1 MQRLRWVCSRMRLR
15 CAGAGHMTESEGGAS
30 TFRTGRALR
39 PYPVTVDMLDYLL
52 TMDEY
57 KLLLMFIAVS
67 NLSLVKAQNVTTSA
81 PDRLSESARLAAII
95 VPCVVGGI
103 ILIGIVAFIF
113 IKIRERRRTEG
124 TYRPSS
130 EEHKE
135 PRVEPN
141 MALKLPPEER
151 LI

>member
-1 MQRLRWVCSRMRLR
+1 
-15 CAGAGHMTESEGGAS
+15 
-30 TFRTGRALR
+30 
-39 PYPVTVDMLDYLL
+39 MLTYVL
-52 TMDEY
+52 TMRQL
-57 KLLLMFIAVS
+57 KFLPMFIAVS
-67 NLSLVKAQNVTTSA
+67 NLLLANAQNVTTPA
-81 PDRLSESARLAAII
+81 PGKLSESALLAAII
-95 VPCVVGGI
+95 VPCVVGGL
-103 ILIGIVAFIF
+103 ILIGIMAFIF
-113 IKIRERRRTEG
+113 IKIRERRQTEG